1 MARAAY
7 SGRQVCCCAGD
18 VRKLSKY
25 EMLGAFGFTP
35 QERQTPALARGGFIS
50 GEGIAQTIAPNVFEA
65 VIANMLHV
73 MGIRG
78 PREELQR
85 RLGQR
90 GLPTAAADAIQVV
103 QEESKYG
110 IKYET
115 YKSK

>member
-1 MARAAY
+1 MVHAANT
-7 SGRQVCCCAGD
+7 GRRVCCCAGD

-25 EMLGAFGFTP
+25 ELLGAFGFTP
-35 QERQTPALARGGFIS
+35 QERQTAALSQGGFIS

-73 MGIRG
+73 MGKCG
-78 PREELQR
+78 PREDLQR

-90 GLPTAAADAIQVV
+90 GLPTAAANAIQIV
-103 QEESKYG
+103 QEESKHG

-115 YKSK
+115 YKSM